1 MSALLYLTWVVIGW
15 IVLGALYLFGF
26 TGWWLTVLTIILAM
40 VTGVSI
46 FIVLIV
52 AEGMKR

>member
-1 MSALLYLTWVVIGW
+1 MSALIYLTWVVIGW
-15 IVLGALYLFGF
+15 IVLGALYLIGF
-26 TGWWLTVLTIILAM
+26 TGWWMMALTIILAAI
-40 VTGVSI
+40 TGVSI